1 MINKLIENYGKFSD
15 SIIQKIEI
23 ETNPEILNNII
34 TIKIK
39 LYCCNILNDF
49 LYETIELE
57 MSKIIDIKLCI
68 TKDTRDFNYD
78 EIFIKENK
86 EIILF
91 DFDPIDYIDYL
102 EENPN
107 SKFKVSFRGLKYKKI

>member
-34 TIKIK
+34 TIKI
-39 LYCCNILNDF
+39 
-49 LYETIELE
+49 
-57 MSKIIDIKLCI
+57 CI